1 MARDSA
7 GPDYPAFPPD
17 DRDEDEPDQY
27 QDEEPEE

>member
-1 MARDSA
+1 MSL
-7 GPDYPAFPPD
+7 PPEYPAFPLD